1 MYKRLSGW
9 LPVALLIASTA
20 VAAASAGCSKNPNDP
35 SPAPLANGTGTSVR
49 IQGDAYAAG
58 DAVFSPQT
66 LTTNAGA
73 TVTWTNADSI
83 AHSSVADAGQWKADN
98 IAARGTFQFTF
109 ATPGTYTYKC
119 TIHSGMTGAVIVR

>member
-1 MYKRLSGW
+1 MSKRSLGW
-9 LPVALLIASTA
+9 LAVALLVTSMAA
-20 VAAASAGCSKNPNDP
+20 VAASAGCSKNPNDP
-35 SPAPLANGTGTSVR
+35 SPPPLANGTGTSVR

-66 LTTNAGA
+66 LTTTVGA

-83 AHSSVADAGQWKADN
+83 THSSVADAGQWKADS

-109 ATPGTYTYKC
+109 ASAGTYTYKC
-119 TIHSGMTGAVIVR
+119 TIHSGMQGTIVVR

>member
-1 MYKRLSGW
+1 MYKSPRW
-9 LPVALLIASTA
+9 LAVAL
-20 VAAASAGCSKNPNDP
+20 VAAVPSGFATGAGCSKNPNEP
-35 SPAPLANGTGTSVR
+35 SPPPLANGTGTSVR

-58 DAVFSPQT
+58 DAVFSPQS
-66 LTTNAGA
+66 LTTTTGA

-109 ATPGTYTYKC
+109 TTAGTYTYKC

>member
-1 MYKRLSGW
+1 MYKSPRW
-9 LPVALLIASTA
+9 LAIAL
-20 VAAASAGCSKNPNDP
+20 VAAVPSGFATGAGCSKNPNDP
-35 SPAPLANGTGTSVR
+35 SPAPLANGTGTSIR

-66 LTTNAGA
+66 LTTNVGA

-83 AHSSVADAGQWKADN
+83 AHSSVADAGQWKADS

-109 ATPGTYTYKC
+109 TTAGTYTYKC
-119 TIHSGMTGAVIVR
+119 TIHSGMTGAVVVR